1 MTARLRLFRVIVLE
15 FRGHKKNS
23 LLNVVP
29 WHNQCSTIPSFR
41 CCSPLLSTLGPL
53 VAFFHHPPLPPHQTE
68 PSRLELVI
76 VANYKGDSGGPVK
89 QNRSLSIE
97 H

>member
-1 MTARLRLFRVIVLE
+1 MFVQIFSNLFMVLYPP
-15 FRGHKKNS
+15 FFDGLVRMYLNNSS
-23 LLNVVP
+23 LL
-29 WHNQCSTIPSFR
+29 T
-41 CCSPLLSTLGPL
+41 SPHPL
-53 VAFFHHPPLPPHQTE
+53 VAFAPASTSLSPHQTE

>member
-23 LLNVVP
+23 LLNV
-29 WHNQCSTIPSFR
+29 IPCHIVLDHTFISLLQSSSYHSR
-41 CCSPLLSTLGPL
+41 SACCLFPPPTSP
-53 VAFFHHPPLPPHQTE
+53 
-68 PSRLELVI
+68 PSSDRAVTTGIGHCGQLQ
-76 VANYKGDSGGPVK
+76 GG
-89 QNRSLSIE
+89 QWRSSQAEQVFE

>member
-15 FRGHKKNS
+15 FRCHKNNS
-23 LLNVVP
+23 LLNVIP
-29 WHNQCSTIPSFR
+29 WHIVLDHTFISLLQSSSCLSRSA
-41 CCSPLLSTLGPL
+41 CCL
-53 VAFFHHPPLPPHQTE
+53 FPPPTSPPHQTE